1 MAEVATFSTISG
13 DAPDQG
19 VIDILENLLHR
30 AKTGNLR
37 AIAYAIVNSDRSLG
51 TGWAGAAG
59 SRDRVSSAIM
69 ILNSR
74 YPLALAQ
81 DSR

>member
-1 MAEVATFSTISG
+1 MGEVAAFSTISG
-13 DAPDQG
+13 DEPDQG

-30 AKTGNLR
+30 ARKGDLR

-51 TGWAGAAG
+51 TGWAGASG

-74 YPLALAQ
+74 YPLALVE